1 MKIAT
6 LLFTYHRSYH
16 TEQVISSLKK
26 NTVLPQKLLIFQDGL
41 KQGGDV
47 SEWKKVNSL
56 IHSIDWCDKEVI
68 VSEYNKGLDASILA
82 GIDYAFQ
89 EYDAVI
95 VLEDDCVTAPNFMRF
110 MTQCLEKYRNE
121 DKVHSVSGYIWPLG
135 FAKKDAD
142 ILFCGRFSSWGW
154 GTWKN
159 RWDSYEKDYTVLREI
174 KHSPELSRE
183 LALWGMD
190 LEQMLIRNAKGE
202 DDVWDVHWALNA
214 IHSGRI
220 CINPYQSLIQNIGC
234 DGTGIHSG
242 ETDRFQVVLSEEVK
256 EKFELP
262 DEVAVLENTKEI
274 FTKLYGSYTA
284 VEKATGIKE
293 NVLIYGLGKFFFQNE
308 KEINEKYYIKAFID
322 KNHKGWFAGR
332 KIIQTNEIEQ
342 YEYDKIIIMVW
353 DIGECLNIAK
363 ELLNRKVSCEKLV
376 LGHNYYGNYR
386 KKIKKITV
394 LPDGRLSIS
403 IGGIS
408 VKICSKKEFNNTYD
422 VLVKQMYQ
430 YYMNNEKKDIV
441 YDIGINI
448 GETVL
453 YFLNSDKVE
462 KIYAYE
468 PFHEIYPV
476 AVDNLQK
483 CLYNP
488 EKIEILQYG
497 IEGKAYEKY
506 QTAEQLMPIMQ
517 RHWDCNM
524 ILKVNCESEEYDI
537 IEELSEK
544 GILDRFSVIMAVEH
558 DNRKDSILR
567 YLKNAGFSYRC
578 NMIRENVNFIYAYH
592 TKNAY

>member
-16 TEQVISSLKK
+16 TEQVICSLKK
-26 NTVLPQKLLIFQDGL
+26 NTVLPQKLMIFQDGL
-41 KQGGDV
+41 KRGEDV
-47 SEWKKVNSL
+47 YEWEKVSKL
-56 IHSIDWCDKEVI
+56 IHSIDWCNKEII
-68 VSEYNKGLDASILA
+68 VSEYNQGLDASILA

-135 FAKKDAD
+135 FAGEDAD

-190 LEQMLIRNAKGE
+190 LEQMLIRNARGE

-242 ETDRFQVVLSEEVK
+242 QTDRFQVVISEAVK

-262 DEVAVLENTKEI
+262 DEVTVLENTKEV

-284 VEKATGIKE
+284 IEKDAGLKE
-293 NVLIYGLGKFFFQNE
+293 NILIYGLGKFFFQNE
-308 KEINEKYYIKAFID
+308 KEINEKYHIKAFID
-322 KNHKGWFAGR
+322 KKQKGWFAGR

-353 DIGECLNIAK
+353 NIKECLNIAK
-363 ELLNRKVSCEKLV
+363 ELASWGISCEKLV
-376 LGHNYYGNYR
+376 LGHNLYGNYR
-386 KKIKKITV
+386 KYIEKITV
-394 LPDGRLSIS
+394 LPDGNLSVS
-403 IGGIS
+403 IGGFS
-408 VKICSKKEFNNTYD
+408 VKVYSKEEFHNVYE
-422 VLVKQMYQ
+422 VLVNQMYH
-430 YYMNNEKKDIV
+430 YFLNNGKRNIV
-441 YDIGINI
+441 FDIGINI

-453 YFLNSDKVE
+453 YFLNFEKVE

-483 CLYNP
+483 YLHNTQ
-488 EKIEILQYG
+488 KIEILQYG

-517 RHWDCNM
+517 KHCDCNM

-544 GILDRFSVIMAVEH
+544 GILHKFSIIMVVEH
-558 DNRKDSILR
+558 DNRKDSILHC
-567 YLKNAGFSYRC
+567 LKDAGFSYRY
-578 NMIRENVNFIYAYH
+578 NMIREDVSFIYANH
-592 TKNAY
+592 TV

>member
-16 TEQVISSLKK
+16 TEQVIASLRR
-26 NTVLPQKLLIFQDGL
+26 NIVLPQKLMVFQDGL
-41 KQGGDV
+41 KQGEDAY
-47 SEWKKVNSL
+47 EWEKVNKL

-68 VSEYNKGLDASILA
+68 VSEYNKGLDASILF
-82 GIDYAFQ
+82 GINYAFQ

-110 MTQCLEKYRNE
+110 MEQCLEKYQNV
-121 DKVHSVSGYIWPLG
+121 DKVHSVSGYVWPLG
-135 FAKKDAD
+135 FAGEDAD

-159 RWDSYEKDYTVLREI
+159 RWDSYEKDYTVLKEI

-190 LEQMLIRNAKGE
+190 LEKMLIRNARGE

-242 ETDRFQVVLSEEVK
+242 QTDRFQVVLSEEVI
-256 EKFELP
+256 EKYELP
-262 DEVAVLENTKEI
+262 DEVIVLENTKEV

-284 VEKATGIKE
+284 VEKEAGNKE
-293 NVLIYGLGKFFFQNE
+293 KVLIYGLGQFFFQNE
-308 KEINEKYYIKAFID
+308 KAINEKYHISAFID
-322 KNHKGWFAGR
+322 KNQKGWFAGR
-332 KIIQTNEIEQ
+332 KIIWLDEIEQ
-342 YEYDKIIIMVW
+342 YEYAKIIIMVW
-353 DIGECLNIAK
+353 DIEECLKIVK
-363 ELLNRKVSCEKLV
+363 ELLKRKISCEKLV
-376 LGHNYYGNYR
+376 LGHNFYGNHR
-386 KKIKKITV
+386 KHIEKITV
-394 LPDGRLSIS
+394 SPDGNLSVSMGGVS
-403 IGGIS
+403 IEIR
-408 VKICSKKEFNNTYD
+408 SKKEFNNTYE
-422 VLVKQMYQ
+422 VLINQMYQ
-430 YYMNNEKKDIV
+430 YFTNNRKKDIV
-441 YDIGINI
+441 FDIGINI

-453 YFLNSDKVE
+453 YFLNSEKVE

-468 PFHEIYPV
+468 PFHEISSV
-476 AVDNLQK
+476 AVNNLK
-483 CLYNP
+483 EYLHNP

-506 QTAEQLMPIMQ
+506 QTAEQFISIMQ
-517 RHWDCNM
+517 KHYGCNM

-544 GILDRFSVIMAVEH
+544 GVLDKFSVIMTIVH
-558 DNRKDSILR
+558 DNRKNSILQ
-567 YLKNAGFSYRC
+567 YLKDAGFSYKC
-578 NMIRENVNFIYAYH
+578 NMIREDVSFIYAYL